1 MERLA
6 AFLAGGPATE
16 ARFAAWDWGG
26 EAEAAR
32 ALLSGARPKR
42 LAPLAEIL
50 GWVAAEVGVTADLVA
65 ASVALSGDKAE
76 VAALLLGPAGGEAPG
91 IAEAL
96 GALSGRAAL
105 LALARRL
112 PMAGRVVLFRLAG
125 GSFRARLGGGETLGG
140 PGNCLAVLT
149 MVDPTGPAGQF
160 AIRHGNALVPLAK
173 LPLGPHGAE
182 VMAWARGA
190 TLERF
195 GPYRSVRAELVFRI
209 GWEGLTVN
217 TRRKCGVDLV
227 GGRILDGIPGATLDQ
242 ISSLPALQADADRQS

>member
-32 ALLSGARPKR
+32 ALLTGARPKR

-76 VAALLLGPAGGEAPG
+76 VAALLLGQVGGEAPG

-140 PGNCLAVLT
+140 PGSCLAVLT
-149 MVDPTGPAGQF
+149 MVDPTGPAGHF
-160 AIRHGNALVPLAK
+160 AIRHGNALLPLAK

-195 GPYRSVRAELVFRI
+195 GPNRSVRAELVFRI

-217 TRRKCGVDLV
+217 ARRKCGFDLV
-227 GGRILDGIPGATLDQ
+227 DGKLIEWSRASTASNVSALSNLQGD
-242 ISSLPALQADADRQS
+242 SSQP